1 MTAVFLPLKEEV
13 LIGDFLSSL
22 SFQLKRP
29 RFPMHCTHHNYVLP
43 RLVQKSQIQ
52 SCNSLPLPLPA
63 FASASVC
70 PLPFLGSH
78 PTLRKDP
85 VLCAPCPCEAC
96 PCCFVSS
103 SPQRGGCTQKHKPH
117 VKSCPTTSDRHAGS
131 REGCCHFRQ
140 CHLSGNSLCI
150 CCVVSAEG
158 QLLSS
163 PFSMASHMLCVAFPL
178 FPPKSVGI
186 TPYQQQTLA
195 CGGWG
200 L

>member
-1 MTAVFLPLKEEV
+1 MTAVFLPLKEEE

-22 SFQLKRP
+22 SFQLRRP

-43 RLVQKSQIQ
+43 RLVQKPQVSSLAIPYH
-52 SCNSLPLPLPA
+52 CPFLPLLQLL
-63 FASASVC
+63 SVPC
-70 PLPFLGSH
+70 PSLAH
-78 PTLRKDP
+78 TQHRAKTLL
-85 VLCAPCPCEAC
+85 LCAPCPCEVC
-96 PCCFVSS
+96 PCCFISS
-103 SPQRGGCTQKHKPH
+103 SPRGGGCTRKHKPH
-117 VKSCPTTSDRHAGS
+117 VKSCPTISDRHAGS

-163 PFSMASHMLCVAFPL
+163 PFSTASHMLCVAFPL

-186 TPYQQQTLA
+186 TPY
-195 CGGWG
+195 
-200 L
+200 